1 MLVYQR
7 VAMKIISCTINDQRG
22 IRPWAVE
29 NMPPVTSLLLVAHRR
44 VLSGN
49 TQLPQYKQP
58 EVQHRVSRPTLLI
71 ASLSI
76 VYVCDCVCVCNF
88 NIDFI
93 LVCKK
98 VPCIKGPTAKQEFTQ
113 KDRIIAYTYIYIYIC
128 IFI

>member
-7 VAMKIISCTINDQRG
+7 VAMKIISRTINDQRG
-22 IRPWAVE
+22 IRPWTVE
-29 NMPPVTSLLLVAHRR
+29 NMRGVTSLLLVAHRR

-49 TQLPQYKQP
+49 TELPQHKQTVLYNT
-58 EVQHRVSRPTLLI
+58 ECQGQLCLLHLCLLYMYAI
-71 ASLSI
+71 
-76 VYVCDCVCVCNF
+76 VCVCNF

-113 KDRIIAYTYIYIYIC
+113 KDRIIAYIYIC